1 MTNPNSTT
9 TLSNE
14 IRDLLDTGNS
24 GADIARM
31 LTEILNT
38 EEKAYKERLQEKADT
53 KAKYEAVEYLYEDI
67 ISLCELYGIILDYP
81 TDKEIEETFQELDN
95 LFGIISNIKENVD
108 ILKKNAKPSSTA
120 ATTTSTN
127 TATSSATTSH
137 ADDIIQDFLRKVIN
151 KRS

>member
-24 GADIARM
+24 GTDIARM
-31 LTEILNT
+31 LTKILNT
-38 EEKAYKERLQEKADT
+38 EEESYKERLQEKANA
-53 KAKYEAVEYLYEDI
+53 KAKYEIVGYLYEDI

-108 ILKKNAKPSSTA
+108 ILKKIKPSSTA
-120 ATTTSTN
+120 A